1 MVGASAMGP
10 DSVDVTP
17 LDDESPEDAQER
29 VMKRFETIG
38 KQIMNRTGGGGPFD
52 QNPIAGVL
60 GDPDKRRM
68 AAQLLGQAYVA
79 AYNVVLH
86 NKDAVERIADALV
99 ERQELFGDE
108 LLELLEG
115 AQLTQPELDYSKDET
130 WPKT

>member
-1 MVGASAMGP
+1 MGP
-10 DSVDVTP
+10 ELVDVAP
-17 LDDESPEDAQER
+17 LDDESPEDARER
-29 VMKRFETIG
+29 VMKRFEAIG

-79 AYNVVLH
+79 AHNVVLH

-108 LLELLEG
+108 LLELLDG
-115 AQLTQPELDYSKDET
+115 SHLQQPELDYAKEET